1 MKEEEDGKK
10 KEQQDKKEEEEDRKE
25 KQKDRKKEQE
35 MDGPMVVGKADSLF
49 NPFMPI
55 LLGVGDFNMLFS

>member
-25 KQKDRKKEQE
+25 EQE
-35 MDGPMVVGKADSLF
+35 MDGPMAAGKADSLF

-55 LLGVGDFNMLFS
+55 LPGVGDFNMLFS